1 MKMKY
6 ILGAVSLLASASAF
20 SATVEVRTVAG
31 ANVVNSSGCCTA
43 SIDTDA
49 GNTFSVIVH
58 GEGFPETAGATLGL
72 TWNSAAANIA
82 SIVLAPGS
90 TFTGGVVAAAPWN
103 PISILGPLVGTLPSG
118 TFDSFQVNFTAVAS
132 NAAPQALNLTFIDD
146 QSDLCWSDAAT
157 FGCVVGTTY
166 TQANITVGNAV
177 PVPAAAWLI
186 APAVLAA
193 GRFSRRRKAA

>member
-1 MKMKY
+1 MK
-6 ILGAVSLLASASAF
+6 INARHFIGAVALLISSAGFA
-20 SATVEVRTVAG
+20 ATVEVRPVAG
-31 ANVVNSSGCCTA
+31 TGVTLGAGCCTA
-43 SIDTDA
+43 TVDPGA
-49 GNTFSVIVH
+49 AFSLIVH
-58 GEGFPETAGATLGL
+58 GDGFPSTAGATLGFS
-72 TWNSAAANIA
+72 WNPAVVNVV
-82 SIVLAPGS
+82 SIVGAPGS

-118 TFDSFQVNFTAVAS
+118 SFDSFQVNMQAVGTG
-132 NAAPQALNLTFIDD
+132 AANIMFIDD

-157 FGCVVGTTY
+157 FGCVTPVTY
-166 TQANITVGNAV
+166 TQADITVGAAV